1 MDGLSG
7 IDMPGLSCDG
17 LDPEPWWSDQ
27 PVQLWVARRLHQ
39 YSPEREDQGGEGTAI
54 VLGGDLVGRGP
65 DNEPLVRRR
74 EVVAVI
80 DDEVLDEADAL
91 VRSRIE

>member
-1 MDGLSG
+1 VTTGRTPGALPVLRSLRDLA
-7 IDMPGLSCDG
+7 DLVERRPGLFG
-17 LDPEPWWSDQ
+17 
-27 PVQLWVARRLHQ
+27 A
-39 YSPEREDQGGEGTAI
+39 
-54 VLGGDLVGRGP
+54 
-65 DNEPLVRRR
+65 DNEPLGRRR

>member
-1 MDGLSG
+1 
-7 IDMPGLSCDG
+7 
-17 LDPEPWWSDQ
+17 
-27 PVQLWVARRLHQ
+27 
-39 YSPEREDQGGEGTAI
+39 
-54 VLGGDLVGRGP
+54 VGRGA